1 MLLSHTECIHVSK
14 DDDGAGSEEED
25 LLPQFVILTNN
36 DGENIKSLLFVKI
49 FKRAFLVFQNICVFE
64 KKSSNAVFIQIPK
77 SSLCSEI
84 Q

>member
-1 MLLSHTECIHVSK
+1 MLLSHTKCIHVSK

-49 FKRAFLVFQNICVFE
+49 FNRAFLVFQNICVFE

-77 SSLCSEI
+77 SSLYSEI